1 MKKKLTLRQRWTAK
15 TPKFARWLQVLS
27 SAVTALPLYYTSLP
41 TQFQNSLPVDII
53 LYISGAGLAVTFL
66 LNLFNTKEK

>member
-1 MKKKLTLRQRWTAK
+1 MKKKLTIKQRWDAK

-27 SAVTALPLYYTSLP
+27 SAITALPLYYTSLP
-41 TQFQNSLPVDII
+41 DEFKASLPVNVI